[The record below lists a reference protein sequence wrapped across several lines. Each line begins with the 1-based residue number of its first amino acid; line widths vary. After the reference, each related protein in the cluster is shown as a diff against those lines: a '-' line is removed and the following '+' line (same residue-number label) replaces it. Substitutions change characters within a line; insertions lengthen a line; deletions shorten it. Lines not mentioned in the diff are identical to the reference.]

1 MQGDRTIPPLV
12 LAAHQCHRGGAN
24 VTGTS
29 NFIRRTRVCLTLAC
43 RNCLSSRSSRIWP
56 GFIGKL
62 VEQALSQVFSNEIK
76 KCRPC
81 TKKWTKRPTRGPIK
95 NPRLESSD
103 TCGGPAFLLR
113 KQLMS
118 HILAIECIAYFL
130 KSTAL
135 PKFSFRL
142 IRI

>member
-1 MQGDRTIPPLV
+1 M
-12 LAAHQCHRGGAN
+12 
-24 VTGTS
+24 TGTS

-81 TKKWTKRPTRGPIK
+81 TKKWTKRPTRGPLK

-113 KQLMS
+113 K
-118 HILAIECIAYFL
+118 
-130 KSTAL
+130 
-135 PKFSFRL
+135 
-142 IRI
+142 